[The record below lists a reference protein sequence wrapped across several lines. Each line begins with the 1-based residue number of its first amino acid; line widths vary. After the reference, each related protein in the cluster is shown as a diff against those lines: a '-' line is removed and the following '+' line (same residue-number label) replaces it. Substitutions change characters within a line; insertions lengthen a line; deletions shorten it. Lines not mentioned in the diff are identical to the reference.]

1 MKSRRALANVSQIVV
16 EKCLMQEAR
25 GGGRR
30 GGGGG
35 RGPGGLGRGD
45 ALTVEGRRAISTC
58 PPTLEFEAD
67 VTGVEKPVIWAR
79 RMTTNATFLMAL
91 SSPSP
96 ANVARKDNRA

>member
-16 EKCLMQEAR
+16 AKCLMQEAR

-30 GGGGG
+30 GGG

-45 ALTVEGRRAISTC
+45 ALIDEGRRAISTC

-67 VTGVEKPVIWAR
+67 VTGVEKP
-79 RMTTNATFLMAL
+79 
-91 SSPSP
+91 SSSG
-96 ANVARKDNRA
+96 RGG